1 MKKLISIALALALTS
16 CSTVSIE
23 DLAARCDTYG
33 FERGTQAHAACIQ
46 QEVRAIEVRQAQS
59 AQRMQNFGRALQ
71 GLDASTNAS
80 TSTSGSGG
88 MTCFK
93 KSEAVSGFNKI
104 CYYNCLGSVRAV
116 NIPNTSLCQLSI
128 RQ

>member
-1 MKKLISIALALALTS
+1 
-16 CSTVSIE
+16 
-23 DLAARCDTYG
+23 
-33 FERGTQAHAACIQ
+33 
-46 QEVRAIEVRQAQS
+46 
-59 AQRMQNFGRALQ
+59 
-71 GLDASTNAS
+71 
-80 TSTSGSGG
+80 